1 MRGDKDFS
9 KKVFAR
15 GEAIITFTLKQ
26 LRTRIGGC
34 GGEHDC
40 HLICSIY
47 MKDYRPNLLPAYKV
61 ILVDGTSYRPRN
73 PQPNLSDFTGVCCSK
88 GEAPGQLLRF
98 EIRLGIEKM
107 VNGAGLEPAAS
118 P

>member
-15 GEAIITFTLKQ
+15 GEAIIAFTLKQ

-61 ILVDGTSYRPRN
+61 ILVDGRSYRPRN
-73 PQPNLSDFTGVCCSK
+73 PQPNLSDFTGV
-88 GEAPGQLLRF
+88 LF
-98 EIRLGIEKM
+98 
-107 VNGAGLEPAAS
+107 
-118 P
+118 

>member
-15 GEAIITFTLKQ
+15 GGAITTFTLKQ

-40 HLICSIY
+40 HLISPIY
-47 MKDYRPNLLPAYKV
+47 MKDYRPKLSQAYQV
-61 ILVDGTSYRPRN
+61 ILVEFGREIHKHMSAVSDSRSLSI
-73 PQPNLSDFTGVCCSK
+73 PQ
-88 GEAPGQLLRF
+88 AW
-98 EIRLGIEKM
+98 
-107 VNGAGLEPAAS
+107 
-118 P
+118 